1 MFQDESS
8 NFSKEA
14 LHYRIIG
21 CFEIIANFFNI
32 LFTSFENWAK
42 HPVTRNRQQLS
53 RATID
58 ENRVEISQ
66 LGRARTCRIRLTRL
80 AGSSTTRTEM
90 PNYWEDPEATAS
102 SPIPIA
108 PIRPSKRSR
117 RSRPPREERDI
128 STTLISPNFGEPS
141 PSIDRF
147 PSVDDVCRWSVQDF
161 LWKNIYYTW
170 CKRRID
176 RSRSWYTFS
185 LHFSDIT
192 RVRKRVYG
200 RAWLYRKRIYYGG
213 VWTRG
218 VGDGGTVLSKFRC
231 KWELPWKGSMYF
243 NHPNLPSYDIIGN
256 KRAFYNCKPDSLNL
270 D

>member
-1 MFQDESS
+1 MEQFPSIDFFLSS
-8 NFSKEA
+8 PN
-14 LHYRIIG
+14 
-21 CFEIIANFFNI
+21 NFFANVSRRKFEFFERNTSLSYHRMLRDNRK
-32 LFTSFENWAK
+32 LFQYFIYKFRKLSEASCDEK
-42 HPVTRNRQQLS
+42 SKQLS

-147 PSVDDVCRWSVQDF
+147 PTVDDV
-161 LWKNIYYTW
+161 
-170 CKRRID
+170 RR
-176 RSRSWYTFS
+176 
-185 LHFSDIT
+185 
-192 RVRKRVYG
+192 
-200 RAWLYRKRIYYGG
+200 
-213 VWTRG
+213 
-218 VGDGGTVLSKFRC
+218 
-231 KWELPWKGSMYF
+231 
-243 NHPNLPSYDIIGN
+243 
-256 KRAFYNCKPDSLNL
+256 
-270 D
+270 

>member
-1 MFQDESS
+1 MLRDNRKLFQYFIYKFRKLSEASCDEK
-8 NFSKEA
+8 SK
-14 LHYRIIG
+14 
-21 CFEIIANFFNI
+21 
-32 LFTSFENWAK
+32 
-42 HPVTRNRQQLS
+42 QLS

-147 PSVDDVCRWSVQDF
+147 PTVDDVRRWSVQDF
-161 LWKNIYYTW
+161 LHVKKYILYLAWEIV
-170 CKRRID
+170 REAGIPFL
-176 RSRSWYTFS
+176 YTF
-185 LHFSDIT
+185 
-192 RVRKRVYG
+192 
-200 RAWLYRKRIYYGG
+200 RI
-213 VWTRG
+213 
-218 VGDGGTVLSKFRC
+218 
-231 KWELPWKGSMYF
+231 
-243 NHPNLPSYDIIGN
+243 
-256 KRAFYNCKPDSLNL
+256 
-270 D
+270 

>member
-1 MFQDESS
+1 MYTRFKISIDVIQRPQRPSKQLAGNARRISIINRFDLHWNNFLRDRFPFFLSS
-8 NFSKEA
+8 PN
-14 LHYRIIG
+14 
-21 CFEIIANFFNI
+21 NFFANVSRRKFEFFERSTSLSYHRMLRDNRK
-32 LFTSFENWAK
+32 LFQYFIYKFRKLSEASCDEK
-42 HPVTRNRQQLS
+42 SKQLS

-147 PSVDDVCRWSVQDF
+147 PSVDDVCR
-161 LWKNIYYTW
+161 
-170 CKRRID
+170 
-176 RSRSWYTFS
+176 
-185 LHFSDIT
+185 
-192 RVRKRVYG
+192 
-200 RAWLYRKRIYYGG
+200 
-213 VWTRG
+213 
-218 VGDGGTVLSKFRC
+218 
-231 KWELPWKGSMYF
+231 
-243 NHPNLPSYDIIGN
+243 
-256 KRAFYNCKPDSLNL
+256 
-270 D
+270 

>member
-1 MFQDESS
+1 MFRVGFPFVHTIQNFYRRNPASTTSLETIGNARRISIIPRSLRFTLEQFPSIDSLFSFIAKQFLCKCFKTKVRIFRKKHFISYHRMLRDNRKLFQYFIYKFRKLSEASCDEK
-8 NFSKEA
+8 SK
-14 LHYRIIG
+14 
-21 CFEIIANFFNI
+21 
-32 LFTSFENWAK
+32 
-42 HPVTRNRQQLS
+42 QLS

-147 PSVDDVCRWSVQDF
+147 PTVNDV
-161 LWKNIYYTW
+161 
-170 CKRRID
+170 RR
-176 RSRSWYTFS
+176 
-185 LHFSDIT
+185 
-192 RVRKRVYG
+192 
-200 RAWLYRKRIYYGG
+200 
-213 VWTRG
+213 
-218 VGDGGTVLSKFRC
+218 
-231 KWELPWKGSMYF
+231 
-243 NHPNLPSYDIIGN
+243 
-256 KRAFYNCKPDSLNL
+256 
-270 D
+270 